1 MSLVTTQPEMLASA
15 IENLQGVRGDAP
27 TAILNATQPANQ
39 GVRDY

>member
-1 MSLVTTQPEMLASA
+1 MSFVTTQPEMLASA
-15 IENLQGVRGDAP
+15 IENLQGVRRDAP